1 MKEKMPDYYDFLGV
15 SKNATKKEIKLAYK
29 RKAKSCHPD
38 KINRFDANELFN
50 YLHKAYCTL
59 MDDESRR
66 LYNAELMLDIWR
78 DLKK

>member
-38 KINRFDANELFN
+38 KTNRFYANELFN